1 MTEDSGPA
9 EGLEQAR
16 SYLRNADPVLARL
29 IDDRPAFD
37 PRAWMA
43 QLPPMDLYG
52 ALLFQVT
59 GQQLSVLATRRIL
72 ARIEALFGGRLPSPA
87 ELLEVDPGKLREA
100 GLSWRKVSTL
110 RDLAERFSDGR
121 LNPDVL
127 SALPDE
133 ELMAELTAIPG
144 IGPWT
149 VQGALLVALQR
160 EDVVLPGD
168 LALRKAVQAAY
179 RLDHLPSQQEVLSIA
194 EKWRPHRSLA
204 TSYLFSAAFEPA
216 GTPPVAPSRDVA
228 PTRLTHSGSIRQP
241 RGALSWAEVGV
252 ERAGRHGQARPGSS
266 SEPPRCLEIETS
278 GLPGD
283 QVELVAFDVGEG
295 RPARLAWLGRGA
307 CERPGSAVARS
318 RSSKV
323 SLMRS
328 RCRRFLTIFG
338 LRDLVEYDAGPQVS
352 PSPASSTAC
361 SEVGASQPAARG
373 HRPRTGPGQRRRR
386 SQRRPRTANCS

>member
-1 MTEDSGPA
+1 MYPPRERADFVTEDSGPA

-72 ARIEALFGGRLPSPA
+72 ARIEALFGGRLPAPA
-87 ELLEVDPGKLREA
+87 ELLEIDPGKLREA

-121 LNPDVL
+121 LNEAVL

-133 ELMAELTAIPG
+133 ELMAELTAVPG

-149 VQGALLVALQR
+149 VQGALLIALQR

-179 RLDHLPSQQEVLSIA
+179 RLDRLPSQQEVLSIA

-204 TSYLFSAAFEPA
+204 TSYLFSAAFEPT
-216 GTPPVAPSRDVA
+216 GAPRSPRARRSAHSAPDYSSRALRDVDA
-228 PTRLTHSGSIRQP
+228 IWNKAGHG
-241 RGALSWAEVGV
+241 EV
-252 ERAGRHGQARPGSS
+252 
-266 SEPPRCLEIETS
+266 
-278 GLPGD
+278 
-283 QVELVAFDVGEG
+283 
-295 RPARLAWLGRGA
+295 RPAPCPLRGEMTGA
-307 CERPGSAVARS
+307 GSHVRS
-318 RSSKV
+318 ALILLS
-323 SLMRS
+323 
-328 RCRRFLTIFG
+328 
-338 LRDLVEYDAGPQVS
+338 
-352 PSPASSTAC
+352 
-361 SEVGASQPAARG
+361 
-373 HRPRTGPGQRRRR
+373 
-386 SQRRPRTANCS
+386 